1 MSNANR
7 KNDFYIDHT
16 NDATGPVVRWNSNDR
31 IPFADMLQEF
41 KDAGWI
47 DAQVQSNSLAQRKI
61 EDRAAI
67 EAYRKNFKGYSEED
81 LLEMRAEF
89 GAGAK
94 VVNVLTGQEFTV

>member
-1 MSNANR
+1 MLNANR

-16 NDATGPVVRWNSNDR
+16 NNATGPVVRWNSNDR

-47 DAQVQSNSLAQRKI
+47 DGQMYANSVEQRVV

-67 EAYRKNFKGYSEED
+67 EAYCKNFKGYSEEA

-89 GAGAK
+89 GPGAK